1 MGRSVARRG
10 RRRGGV
16 LGTANCDV
24 GAEEWYFGAERPD
37 ATTTMV
43 ELGMRGVGARGGDR
57 ARGVRGERR
66 GALRLRRVRGAR
78 CRGTPPDGS
87 SPIDGT
93 IGQEGSV
100 GADGGSEDGN
110 EDVSAPEDAATDSN
124 AADAPSCGPDASTA
138 YCGED
143 AGCVDTTS
151 SLENCGSCGH
161 ACTVPANGEATCTA
175 SGCGITC
182 NTEFVAC
189 NGACVPNTG
198 EPSQDPCVVTSANG
212 IFVAPTGV
220 DTAAGTEAAPVLTI
234 AKGVALAKTA
244 GLAVF
249 VCVAT
254 YPAPLS
260 FTVAQDGVKVYG
272 GLVCPGAGVTNA
284 WSYSGGQV
292 MVAPTTAGTTALTTS
307 GLAVGMTFEDFVF
320 QSSNASGVDANGNG
334 NSSIAVSVSTS
345 NGMVFK
351 RVAMIAGTGAGGN
364 PGTTEEANS
373 GTQAGQGGSPPSA
386 APATGG
392 QGCVATCPNG
402 VGTQAGSGGL
412 GGALSGGAGQN
423 GLPDL
428 SADAGIGGAGQT
440 AINGGCG
447 VGTLGAPGGPGSP
460 GDGSQT
466 LGMLTSSGWSPGG
479 TGTNGTAGDTA
490 QGGGGGG
497 GATYSGAPTGGGG
510 GGGCGGCGGGLGTG
524 GAAGGASI
532 ALVSIASGVALD
544 GCTLSSAN
552 GGMGGQGGAGQAG
565 QQGGNKGGAA
575 GDGCQG
581 GAGGN
586 GGTGGG
592 GGGGAG
598 GSAFDIA
605 YTGTEP
611 TQNSTTLSA
620 PGSGGPGGQ
629 PGTNGAA
636 VTGVGMTGASA
647 TTMSF

>member
-1 MGRSVARRG
+1 MQRFIAPAFFLASVTIAG
-10 RRRGGV
+10 CGGAP
-16 LGTANCDV
+16 T
-24 GAEEWYFGAERPD
+24 D
-37 ATTTMV
+37 A
-43 ELGMRGVGARGGDR
+43 LSNGV
-57 ARGVRGERR
+57 
-66 GALRLRRVRGAR
+66 
-78 CRGTPPDGS
+78 
-87 SPIDGT
+87 
-93 IGQEGSV
+93 
-100 GADGGSEDGN
+100 ADGGEEEETGTITIGPPDASKSGEGDAGEDGGTPSTGDDGSL
-110 EDVSAPEDAATDSN
+110 EGATDSN
-124 AADAPSCGPDASTA
+124 ATDAPSCGPDASTA

-392 QGCVATCPNG
+392 QGCVATCPRRP
-402 VGTQAGSGGL
+402 AR
-412 GGALSGGAGQN
+412 
-423 GLPDL
+423 
-428 SADAGIGGAGQT
+428 
-440 AINGGCG
+440 
-447 VGTLGAPGGPGSP
+447 
-460 GDGSQT
+460 GSQHSER
-466 LGMLTSSGWSPGG
+466 LGP
-479 TGTNGTAGDTA
+479 
-490 QGGGGGG
+490 
-497 GATYSGAPTGGGG
+497 
-510 GGGCGGCGGGLGTG
+510 
-524 GAAGGASI
+524 I
-532 ALVSIASGVALD
+532 AR
-544 GCTLSSAN
+544 
-552 GGMGGQGGAGQAG
+552 
-565 QQGGNKGGAA
+565 
-575 GDGCQG
+575 
-581 GAGGN
+581 
-586 GGTGGG
+586 
-592 GGGGAG
+592 
-598 GSAFDIA
+598 
-605 YTGTEP
+605 
-611 TQNSTTLSA
+611 
-620 PGSGGPGGQ
+620 
-629 PGTNGAA
+629 
-636 VTGVGMTGASA
+636 
-647 TTMSF
+647 